1 MSQSQWYQ
9 FRYVPWKVWVKYL
22 KMSTSDSFK
31 IVQTPASTF
40 FLRADTKNGQKLFLL
55 PWNCEVSRRCQIY
68 HVKALFL
75 RLLPISNMSSPC
87 SLFSEHCPPCL
98 CPICP
103 YDAVVESGV
112 KWRSDFQMCVLKR
125 CYKPIL
131 MHIFGIQCD
140 FMHRSCWNHSNFEN
154 GWFWFGLVTE
164 HIQSFQNMYG
174 KAPLCRE

>member
-98 CPICP
+98 CRTWCMSTMSI
-103 YDAVVESGV
+103 
-112 KWRSDFQMCVLKR
+112 WRSCRIWCEMEVRFSNVCVKKVLQT
-125 CYKPIL
+125 YSYAYL
-131 MHIFGIQCD
+131 WHTM
-140 FMHRSCWNHSNFEN
+140 
-154 GWFWFGLVTE
+154 WF
-164 HIQSFQNMYG
+164 H
-174 KAPLCRE
+174 A